1 MIQGL
6 FQRVVLVSLTTSVV
20 LLPLLLLSGR
30 IQMRYTARSCYLLWL
45 LLAVRLLLPVQI
57 TLPKT
62 VVTLPAPDYLLTLPQ
77 AVPAPGAALPVPPGV
92 LTEAPPPLAAAVS
105 LAAILAM
112 AWLAGLAVFFVWQLG
127 SYWLSRRYL
136 LAGAQPDRAAG
147 AVLEG
152 LQAELGMKRPIPV
165 VGTARIKTPMT
176 LGPLRPVI
184 LLPASSVPAEELPL
198 ILHHELCHIRNR
210 DLWYKVLLL
219 AVNGVHWFNPLVWR
233 MSREAGRNLEY
244 CCDNA
249 VVRGRDAAFRRRY
262 GEVLLLNAAQ
272 QGGPILSTRFGD
284 SKARLKGR
292 LMNLFQRKKTGA
304 ALVCATFVC
313 VLLAGGLVGCQSGA
327 QAPSGSPQST
337 DTSQSTDTPPVT
349 ATPGALGT
357 ALTPSPTPGVLPS
370 EEPADDQA
378 AAEEGWQWPLPD
390 QYAVSA
396 TFGTRVHPVSGKET
410 THDGTDIPAP
420 EGTEVL
426 AAQGG
431 YVFAAGYDAEDGN
444 YLELTHDG
452 GISTLYGHLAS
463 QSVAEGD
470 TVVQGQ
476 SIGTVGA
483 TGAATGAH
491 LHLEFRVDGV
501 AVDGLTYYPD
511 LPLAQQ

>member
-1 MIQGL
+1 
-6 FQRVVLVSLTTSVV
+6 
-20 LLPLLLLSGR
+20 
-30 IQMRYTARSCYLLWL
+30 
-45 LLAVRLLLPVQI
+45 
-57 TLPKT
+57 
-62 VVTLPAPDYLLTLPQ
+62 
-77 AVPAPGAALPVPPGV
+77 
-92 LTEAPPPLAAAVS
+92 
-105 LAAILAM
+105 
-112 AWLAGLAVFFVWQLG
+112 
-127 SYWLSRRYL
+127 
-136 LAGAQPDRAAG
+136 
-147 AVLEG
+147 
-152 LQAELGMKRPIPV
+152 
-165 VGTARIKTPMT
+165 
-176 LGPLRPVI
+176 
-184 LLPASSVPAEELPL
+184 
-198 ILHHELCHIRNR
+198 
-210 DLWYKVLLL
+210 
-219 AVNGVHWFNPLVWR
+219 
-233 MSREAGRNLEY
+233 
-244 CCDNA
+244 
-249 VVRGRDAAFRRRY
+249 
-262 GEVLLLNAAQ
+262 
-272 QGGPILSTRFGD
+272 
-284 SKARLKGR
+284 
-292 LMNLFQRKKTGA
+292 MNLFQRKKTGA